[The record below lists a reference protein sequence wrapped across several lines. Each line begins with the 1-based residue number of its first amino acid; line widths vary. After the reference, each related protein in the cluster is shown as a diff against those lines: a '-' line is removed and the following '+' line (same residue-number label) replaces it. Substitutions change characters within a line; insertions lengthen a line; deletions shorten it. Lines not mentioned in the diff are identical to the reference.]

1 MEVGSDEGYRKIV
14 ESAIVRVHVQS
25 PETLTVVC
33 DLGLQPRE
41 LVDSALGG
49 ARYELRPQLVA
60 VDCPR
65 LSVPIHSH
73 VYQSTCEG
81 GCGVLAGLRVG
92 VDIAK

>member
-1 MEVGSDEGYRKIV
+1 MTR
-14 ESAIVRVHVQS
+14 AIGRLLSQPSSLPRAV

-41 LVDSALGG
+41 LVDAALGG